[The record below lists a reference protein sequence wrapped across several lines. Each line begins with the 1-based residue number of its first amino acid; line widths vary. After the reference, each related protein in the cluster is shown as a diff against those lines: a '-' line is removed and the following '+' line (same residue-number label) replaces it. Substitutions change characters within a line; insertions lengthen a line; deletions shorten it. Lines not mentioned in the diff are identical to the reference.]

1 MAAKRKPTEKQKNIL
16 DHYCGSAKETAKEL
30 GVSTQYIHQVL
41 HKPWCIEYLKK
52 RQNHALSS
60 RSRVIATR
68 EQRQLFW
75 TNTMVDPDASMSDR
89 LRASELLGRSNA
101 DFTEKLITS
110 SIDKELETLS
120 DDEIKQRIKDNLT
133 LIDGK
138 RAKQVAAKKSGN
150 PGNPGNAKKA
160 ANG

>member
-1 MAAKRKPTEKQKNIL
+1 MAKKRTPTVKQREIL
-16 DHYCGSAKETAKEL
+16 DHYLGNATDTAKKL
-30 GVSTQYIHQVL
+30 GITPNYVRQVL
-41 HKPWCIEYLKK
+41 HKPWCIEYLKNK
-52 RQNHALSS
+52 QNNALSH

-75 TNTMVDPDASMSDR
+75 TNTMVDPEASMSDR
-89 LRASELLGRSNA
+89 LRASELLGRSNG

-150 PGNPGNAKKA
+150 PGNPGGAKKA